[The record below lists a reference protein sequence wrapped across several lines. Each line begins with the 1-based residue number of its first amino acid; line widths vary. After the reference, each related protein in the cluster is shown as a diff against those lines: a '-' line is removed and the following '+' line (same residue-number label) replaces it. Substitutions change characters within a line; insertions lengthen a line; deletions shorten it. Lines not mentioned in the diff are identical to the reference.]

1 MSFLSPLYY
10 EKQTQDR
17 KVTSL
22 RSHSWKIRD
31 RIFAQIS
38 PSLFYT
44 RDSKH
49 VHVQNYLQGL

>member
-22 RSHSWKIRD
+22 RSHSWEIRD

-49 VHVQNYLQGL
+49 GNVQNYLEGL